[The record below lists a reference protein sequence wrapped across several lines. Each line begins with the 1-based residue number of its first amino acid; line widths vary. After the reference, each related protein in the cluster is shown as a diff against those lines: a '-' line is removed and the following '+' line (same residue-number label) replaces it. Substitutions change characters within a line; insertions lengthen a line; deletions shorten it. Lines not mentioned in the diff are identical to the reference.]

1 MGYNVGL
8 ANVVF
13 RAWYYFRIGYS
24 TYFAF
29 IIAGA
34 NLLVTVYYLA
44 IRNIPALQLLFE
56 SFTVFA
62 VTVLLAGVPLAVFT
76 GWLHL
81 KRSPAWRTELDI
93 GAEANPYN
101 YRLPP
106 GYWMEVFA
114 PLYLELLTLTSRL
127 AERQGALTEEEKAKT
142 QELQKRL
149 ETLMAGGFVGVP
161 KRSL

>member
-1 MGYNVGL
+1 MGL
-8 ANVVF
+8 ANALF
-13 RAWYYFRIGYS
+13 RAWYYFRVGYA
-24 TYFAF
+24 TYLTFL
-29 IIAGA
+29 IAGA

-44 IRNIPALQLLFE
+44 VRNIPGLQFLFE

-62 VTVLLAGVPLAVFT
+62 FAVIFIGVPLAVFI

-81 KRSPAWRTELDI
+81 KRSPAWRAELDI
-93 GAEANPYN
+93 GVEANPYN

-127 AERQGALTEEEKAKT
+127 AEREGALTEEERVKT
-142 QELQKRL
+142 SELRKRL
-149 ETLMAGGFVGVP
+149 ETLVAGGMVGTP
-161 KRSL
+161 RRAP